1 MTSKEF
7 AFNYAG
13 KEFMFYGDRVIVVGY
28 DSMEPGLVLVSPVE
42 LRTVACFW
50 EGLTSGDIIT
60 YSSDR
65 TTYRYVQI
73 RELKPVPEERPQTVV
88 KVKPK
93 TVVKVK
99 PKTVVKVKPKTVVKI
114 KPKTPGECIAYY
126 EGQQGMNYSV
136 VNGCVYAVYKR
147 QGSALKLVSRGDGI
161 NNVTE
166 KI

>member
-1 MTSKEF
+1 MTNKEF

-28 DSMEPGLVLVSPVE
+28 SSELPGSVIVSPTIKARNFV
-42 LRTVACFW
+42 CFW
-50 EGLTSGDIIT
+50 DVLDNTDVIT
-60 YSSDR
+60 YRTKR
-65 TTYRYVQI
+65 TTYRYAQMN
-73 RELKPVPEERPQTVV
+73 ELKPVTNEKSQTV
-88 KVKPK
+88 
-93 TVVKVK
+93 TEE
-99 PKTVVKVKPKTVVKI
+99 
-114 KPKTPGECIAYY
+114 KPKTPGECMAYY

-136 VNGCVYAVYKR
+136 VNGCVSAVYKR

>member
-28 DSMEPGLVLVSPVE
+28 DNEYPDAVIVSPTSGNA
-42 LRTVACFW
+42 RGCFW
-50 EGLTSGDIIT
+50 EGLDCTDAIT
-60 YSSDR
+60 YR
-65 TTYRYVQI
+65 GKGTTYQYARI
-73 RELKPVPEERPQTVV
+73 EELSPVTEEKPQTVAEEKLQTV
-88 KVKPK
+88 TGVKPL
-93 TVVKVK
+93 
-99 PKTVVKVKPKTVVKI
+99 
-114 KPKTPGECIAYY
+114 TPGECIAYY

-136 VNGCVYAVYKR
+136 VNGCVSAVYKG